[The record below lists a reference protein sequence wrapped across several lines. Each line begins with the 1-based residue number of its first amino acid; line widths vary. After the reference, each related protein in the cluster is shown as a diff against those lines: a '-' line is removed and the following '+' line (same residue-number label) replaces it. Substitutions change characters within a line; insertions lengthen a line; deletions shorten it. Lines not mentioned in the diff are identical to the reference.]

1 MGKSPGSDEIMPVI
15 IQSLLQTDYE
25 YIYSDNVYLNKVYN
39 KDIYNNIFEFLIV
52 RYNSII
58 KYIIDNVES

>member
-1 MGKSPGSDEIMPVI
+1 MN
-15 IQSLLQTDYE
+15 
-25 YIYSDNVYLNKVYN
+25 IYSDNVYLNKVYN

-58 KYIIDNVES
+58 KYIIDKV